1 MGDSSVSERIAEFAL
16 QLRYEDVPETVV
28 TAAKLHVLDTLGCG
42 LAAHALG
49 VGVAGRTIATHT
61 ASGSTVIGRPE
72 PATPAE
78 AALANGM
85 LCHALDFDDTH
96 GASIC
101 HIGVV
106 MVPSAFALAEA
117 RGRSGRE
124 LLTAVVA
131 GSEVIARVGEA
142 AAPEYMVRGFHPSS
156 VCGIFGATTGAALLL
171 ELERAEAVNALGIAG
186 SMSSGIFA
194 YLDDGAQTKPINAG
208 WAATGGVHA
217 ALLAAA
223 GGEGPRTVFE
233 GRFGIFDAYYGRQHP
248 ILVDRLSDLGDVWES
263 ERTAFKAYPACHFI
277 HGCLDAAAAVRKE
290 VGWSAEEI
298 ESATVSVP
306 DAAVP
311 LVLEPLDLKQRPQTA
326 YDAKFSVP
334 YSVAA
339 MLVRGRVDVS
349 TYRPESLGDPDVAA
363 LATRIGYEHRGF
375 ESYPR
380 AFPGW
385 IRVVR
390 ADGATLERE
399 THYQRGAPENPL
411 GENAVRSKFR
421 ANASLALDPKA
432 VESIEAAI
440 LSLEEFDDVGE
451 CMAWLAR
458 HSLREVPA

>member
-1 MGDSSVSERIAEFAL
+1 VGDSSAAERIAEFAL
-16 QLRYEDVPETVV
+16 QLRYEDIPERVV
-28 TAAKLHVLDTLGCG
+28 AAAKVHVLDTLGCG

-49 VGVAGRTIATHT
+49 VGVAGRSIAAHA
-61 ASGSTVIGRPE
+61 ASGSTVIGRAE
-72 PATPAE
+72 PAVPTE

-96 GASIC
+96 GRSIC

-106 MVPSAFALAEA
+106 MVPSALALAEA

-124 LLTAVVA
+124 LLAAVVA
-131 GSEVIARVGEA
+131 GNEVIARVGEA

-156 VCGIFGATTGAALLL
+156 VCGIFGATIGAARML
-171 ELERAEAVNALGIAG
+171 ELEHAEAVAALGIAG

-194 YLDDGAQTKPINAG
+194 YLDDGTQTKPINTG

-233 GRFGIFDAYYGRQHP
+233 GRFGVFAAYYGGQHP
-248 ILVDRLSDLGDVWES
+248 ILADRLSDLGEIWET

-277 HGCLDAAAAVRKE
+277 HGCLDAAAAVRE
-290 VGWSAEEI
+290 ETHWSAEEI
-298 ESATVSVP
+298 ESVTVSVP

-311 LVLEPLDLKQRPQTA
+311 LVLEPLALKQRPQSA

-339 MLVRGRVDVS
+339 MLAHGRVDVS
-349 TYRPESLGDPDVAA
+349 SYRPESLGDPEVAA
-363 LATRIGYEHRGF
+363 LATRISYERRAF

-385 IRVVR
+385 IRIEGP
-390 ADGATLERE
+390 DGATLERE
-399 THYQRGAPENPL
+399 TPYQRGAPENPL
-411 GENAVRSKFR
+411 TEDEVLSKFR
-421 ANASLALDPKA
+421 TNASLALDAEA
-432 VESIEAAI
+432 VEAVEAAI
-440 LSLEEFDDVGE
+440 LSLEELHDVGA
-451 CMAWLAR
+451 CMAPLAR
-458 HSLREVPA
+458 QPLRKVPA